1 MIDDILDRLGKT
13 VKMLDYL
20 DTVVTEDATKRSV
33 SSSIIAIDE
42 AVNLIKN
49 MRKEIIYNIEE
60 KLCQEA

>member
-49 MRKEIIYNIEE
+49 MRKEIISNIEE